1 MKDGIFGQND
11 LKLCDWQYTIRHTN
25 VNSFVYEEK
34 VFLISNPKH
43 TMTVHSVNNNPIL
56 TRWNYQ

>member
-43 TMTVHSVNNNPIL
+43 TMTVHSVNNNPIT
-56 TRWNYQ
+56 TR